1 MNKPHKWAEVIKAW
15 ADGKT
20 VQWRRNWGL
29 SPTEWVDWDPKTG
42 PSLDSAVIFRIKPE
56 LKTPGQVCRSAWYKA
71 VHTRVAVTLE
81 DTPEW
86 EAAAKAVIEAYKAGE
101 LKDF

>member
-1 MNKPHKWAEVIKAW
+1 MSKPHKWAEVIKAW
-15 ADGKT
+15 ADGAT
-20 VQWRRNWGL
+20 IQWRSGGSAW
-29 SPTEWVDWDPKTG
+29 
-42 PSLDSAVIFRIKPE
+42 LDVNTTTPCWMAEEYRVKPE

-86 EAAAKAVIEAYKAGE
+86 EYAAKAVIEAYKAGV